1 MGVAEALLSSLS
13 PRTMP
18 MSSVNSNSSSSDS
31 AAVAATKPTAQR
43 TTQLAADPKHPAD
56 RPAVAGAVDAC
67 IRLLRT
73 LHAQTSADWLAMDLT
88 MGQLK
93 ALVAVVTAQPT
104 TVGHLADALG
114 LGLPATSA
122 LAFSLVRLGLVERQ
136 QDDLDRRRVYLSL
149 SAAGEELVANLRH
162 GRRERLRALLAAAGD
177 AELVALDQAISGLL
191 DASEFATLSAGRC
204 TADTAEAIDD
214 DRASQRAHG
223 HLVPKSS
230 GVPHE

>member
-1 MGVAEALLSSLS
+1 MA
-13 PRTMP
+13 
-18 MSSVNSNSSSSDS
+18 MSSVNSSSGSGSGSSSSIRGDS
-31 AAVAATKPTAQR
+31 DGDAVAVAKAIPQP
-43 TTQLAADPKHPAD
+43 AAGPERAVD
-56 RPAVAGAVDAC
+56 RPAVAGALEAC

-104 TVGHLADALG
+104 TVGQLAEALG

-136 QDDLDRRRVYLSL
+136 QDDLDRRRVFLSL

-162 GRRERLRALLAAAGD
+162 GRRERLRALLAVAGD

-191 DASEFATLSAGRC
+191 DAGELAGLAADRC
-204 TADTAEAIDD
+204 AADAADPSDD
-214 DRASQRAHG
+214 DRAPERADG
-223 HLVPKSS
+223 HLVPTTS

>member
-1 MGVAEALLSSLS
+1 
-13 PRTMP
+13 
-18 MSSVNSNSSSSDS
+18 MSSVDGNSSSIDS
-31 AAVAATKPTAQR
+31 VAIAAAKPATQPSASLELQ
-43 TTQLAADPKHPAD
+43 AD

-104 TVGHLADALG
+104 TVGHLAEALG

-136 QDDLDRRRVYLSL
+136 QDDLDRRRVFLSL
-149 SAAGEELVANLRH
+149 SASGEELVANLRH

-177 AELVALDQAISGLL
+177 AELVALDQAISDLL
-191 DASEFATLSAGRC
+191 DAGERAGLSADRC
-204 TADTAEAIDD
+204 AADLADPTND
-214 DRASQRAHG
+214 DRAPERADA
-223 HLVPKSS
+223 HLVPTTS

>member
-18 MSSVNSNSSSSDS
+18 MSSANTNSSSSSDS
-31 AAVAATKPTAQR
+31 ATKPTAQR
-43 TTQLAADPKHPAD
+43 TTQPSASLEHPAD

-136 QDDLDRRRVYLSL
+136 QDDLDRRRVYLTL
-149 SAAGEELVANLRH
+149 SAAGEELVATLRH

-191 DASEFATLSAGRC
+191 DAGELATLSAGRC
-204 TADTAEAIDD
+204 AADTADTADAIDD
-214 DRASQRAHG
+214 DRASERAHG
-223 HLVPKSS
+223 HLVPTTS